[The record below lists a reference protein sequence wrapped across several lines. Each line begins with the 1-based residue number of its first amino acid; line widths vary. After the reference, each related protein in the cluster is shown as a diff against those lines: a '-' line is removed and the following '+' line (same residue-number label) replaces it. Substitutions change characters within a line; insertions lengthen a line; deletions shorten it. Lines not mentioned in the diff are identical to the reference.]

1 MIEVTRSETARDP
14 LRVARFLL
22 GCELVS
28 NSPQGVVRVR
38 LVEVEAYRG
47 QDDPASHCY
56 RGRTER
62 NAVMFGPAGHLYVYF
77 VYGMHFCVNV
87 VCLTDGQPA
96 AVLLRAGEIIE
107 GTDLARS
114 RRPAVR
120 KESALASG
128 PARLAGVLGITREC
142 NGADLTRSDSPIRLL
157 RGCAV
162 EDEDVRSG
170 PRVGVSTAT
179 ELPWRS
185 WVNGSPAV
193 SSYRRGGRRK
203 VTSGN

>member
-1 MIEVTRSETARDP
+1 MAELTRSEIARDP
-14 LRVARFLL
+14 LLVARFLL

-28 NSPQGVVRVR
+28 TSSEGVVRVR

-47 QDDPASHCY
+47 ADDPASHCY

-77 VYGMHFCVNV
+77 VYGMHFCLNV
-87 VCLTDGQPA
+87 VCLTEGVPA
-96 AVLLRAGEIIE
+96 AVLLRAGEVLE
-107 GTDLARS
+107 GEELARR

-120 KESALASG
+120 KDTALASG
-128 PARLAGVLGITREC
+128 PARLAGVLGITREWD
-142 NGADLTRSDSPIRLL
+142 GTDLLRADSRVRLL
-157 RGCAV
+157 RGSPV
-162 EDEDVRSG
+162 EDGEVRSG

-185 WVNGSPAV
+185 WVHGSRAV
-193 SSYRRGGRRK
+193 SSYRRGGRR
-203 VTSGN
+203 TASNRG